1 MNSSA
6 VNQFSAGGTLYLSAP
21 EAAALVRKVG
31 LKFSLK
37 SIAANIREDFSRWG
51 DFDKSARVANH
62 SEFGVI
68 ELMPVADDHRYAFKY
83 VNGHPNNTNLG
94 LSTVMAF
101 GVYADVDTGA
111 PLLLSELTIT
121 TALRTAAMSAL
132 AAQSLARADSRVM
145 ALIGNGAQS
154 EFQALAFKYLIGIDT
169 LRLFDVDRGAT
180 AKLVANL
187 QPDGFTIVVCEN
199 AGDAA
204 RGADI
209 ITTVTADK
217 TQAIILTPDM
227 IAPGVH
233 INAVGGDC
241 PGKTELH
248 VDILK
253 HANVFVEYAPQSR
266 IEGEIQQMP
275 ADFPVTELWQV
286 FIGQAAARTSATEI
300 TVFDSVGFALEDFS
314 ALRFMYDSA
323 ETHGFG
329 QRIALI
335 PSLENPK
342 NLFSTLATPRSDDR
356 PAEVENKPIL
366 APAPD
371 LSCFQRKAVS
381 LRTTANH
388 AA

>member
-1 MNSSA
+1 MHKNSYQSFRSHDVASFTMNNSA
-6 VNQFSAGGTLYLSAP
+6 VNQFSATGTLYLSAP

-31 LKFSLK
+31 LEFSLK
-37 SIAANIREDFSRWG
+37 SIAANIREDFSRWA

-68 ELMPVADDHRYAFKY
+68 ELMPVSDDHRYAFKY
-83 VNGHPNNTNLG
+83 VNGHPKNTSLG

-101 GVYADVDTGA
+101 GVYADVDTGS

-132 AAQSLARADSRVM
+132 AAESLARPDSRVM

-169 LRLFDVDRGAT
+169 LRLYDVDCGAT

-187 QPDGFTIVVCEN
+187 QPFGFNIVVCESV
-199 AGDAA
+199 GDAA

-217 TQAIILTPDM
+217 ARAIILTPDM
-227 IAPGVH
+227 ITPGVH

-241 PGKTELH
+241 LGKTELH
-248 VDILK
+248 ADILK
-253 HANVFVEYAPQSR
+253 FANVFVEYAPQSR

-286 FIGQAAARTSATEI
+286 FTGQAEARTSATEV

-323 ETHGFG
+323 EAHGFG
-329 QRIALI
+329 ERIALI

-342 NLFSTLATPRSDDR
+342 NLFSTLVASQSDNGKATVADSRSY
-356 PAEVENKPIL
+356 
-366 APAPD
+366 
-371 LSCFQRKAVS
+371 SF
-381 LRTTANH
+381 T
-388 AA
+388 

>member
-1 MNSSA
+1 MNNSA
-6 VNQFSAGGTLYLSAP
+6 VTQFSSTGTLYLSAP
-21 EAAALVRKVG
+21 EAALLVRKVG
-31 LKFSLK
+31 LEASLRR
-37 SIAANIREDFSRWG
+37 IAANIREDFLRWP
-51 DFDKSARVANH
+51 DFDKSARVASH

-68 ELMPVADDHRYAFKY
+68 ELMPVSDDHRYAFKY
-83 VNGHPNNTNLG
+83 VNGHPRNTGLG

-101 GVYADVDTGA
+101 GVYADVDTGS

-132 AAQSLARADSRVM
+132 AAQSLARPDSRVM

-154 EFQALAFKYLIGIDT
+154 EFQALAFKYLLGIDT
-169 LRLFDVDRGAT
+169 LRLFDVDPDAT
-180 AKLVANL
+180 GKLVANL
-187 QPDGFTIVVCEN
+187 KPYGFNIALCGSAAE
-199 AGDAA
+199 AA

-248 VDILK
+248 ADILVQ
-253 HANVFVEYAPQSR
+253 ASVFVEYAPQSR

-275 ADFPVTELWQV
+275 EDFAVTELWQV
-286 FIGQAAARTSATEI
+286 FAGQAVARVSPSEV

-323 ETHGFG
+323 EAHGFG

-335 PSLENPK
+335 PSLDNPK
-342 NLFSTLATPRSDDR
+342 DLFSAVALMTAGAPLAG
-356 PAEVENKPIL
+356 
-366 APAPD
+366 APAPGHTY
-371 LSCFQRKAVS
+371 A
-381 LRTTANH
+381 
-388 AA
+388 

>member
-1 MNSSA
+1 MNNYA
-6 VNQFSAGGTLYLSAP
+6 VNQFSTTGTLYLSAP
-21 EAAALVRKVG
+21 EAALLVRKVG
-31 LKFSLK
+31 LEVSLR
-37 SIAANIREDFSRWG
+37 SIAANIREDFSRWA
-51 DFDKSARVANH
+51 DFDKSARVASH

-68 ELMPVADDHRYAFKY
+68 ELMPVSDDHRYAFKY
-83 VNGHPNNTNLG
+83 VNGHPRNTGLG

-101 GVYADVDTGA
+101 GVYADVDTGS

-132 AAQSLARADSRVM
+132 AAQSLARPDSRVM

-154 EFQALAFKYLIGIDT
+154 EFQALAFKYLVGIDT
-169 LRLFDVDRGAT
+169 LRLYDVDPDAT

-187 QPDGFTIVVCEN
+187 RPFGLAIEVCAS
-199 AGDAA
+199 AGEAA

-227 IAPGVH
+227 VAPGVH

-248 VDILK
+248 ADILTR
-253 HANVFVEYAPQSR
+253 ANVFVEYAPQSR

-275 ADFPVTELWQV
+275 ADFAVTELWQV
-286 FIGQAAARTSATEI
+286 FTGQAAARTSATEV

-323 ETHGFG
+323 EAHGFG

-335 PSLENPK
+335 PSLDDPK
-342 NLFSTLATPRSDDR
+342 DLFSTVALTQNEP
-356 PAEVENKPIL
+356 VT
-366 APAPD
+366 
-371 LSCFQRKAVS
+371 C
-381 LRTTANH
+381 
-388 AA
+388 

>member
-1 MNSSA
+1 MNNYA
-6 VNQFSAGGTLYLSAP
+6 VNQFSTTGTLYLSAP
-21 EAAALVRKVG
+21 EAALLVRKVG
-31 LKFSLK
+31 LEVSLR
-37 SIAANIREDFSRWG
+37 SIAANIREDFSRWP
-51 DFDKSARVANH
+51 DFDKSARVASH

-68 ELMPVADDHRYAFKY
+68 ELMPVSDDHRYAFKY
-83 VNGHPNNTNLG
+83 VNGHPRNTGLG

-101 GVYADVDTGA
+101 GVYADVDTGS

-132 AAQSLARADSRVM
+132 AAQSLARPDSRVM

-154 EFQALAFKYLIGIDT
+154 EFQALAFKYLVGIDT
-169 LRLFDVDRGAT
+169 LRLYDVDPDAT

-187 QPDGFTIVVCEN
+187 RPFGLAIVMCGSAAE
-199 AGDAA
+199 AA

-227 IAPGVH
+227 VEPGVH

-248 VDILK
+248 ADILTR
-253 HANVFVEYAPQSR
+253 ANVFVEYAPQSR

-275 ADFPVTELWQV
+275 ADFAVTELWQV
-286 FIGQAAARTSATEI
+286 FTGQAAARTSATEV

-323 ETHGFG
+323 EAHGFG

-335 PSLENPK
+335 PSLDDPK
-342 NLFSTLATPRSDDR
+342 DLFST
-356 PAEVENKPIL
+356 V
-366 APAPD
+366 
-371 LSCFQRKAVS
+371 AVMQDEAV
-381 LRTTANH
+381 TC
-388 AA
+388 